1 MNAVNCDEND
11 ERSLY
16 MTGND
21 ILERALDLCALHSG
35 GVETELRGDLL
46 DLKARAPAL
55 LNVLIAELTPL
66 HERLTGQEA
75 EVCALQDMTEAVHL
89 HSGICGSLLP
99 FRLAALLI
107 AEEDRELSDLLDEY
121 ARDARAAL
129 LRDGRSARHRIVEV
143 YG

>member
-1 MNAVNCDEND
+1 
-11 ERSLY
+11 

-35 GVETELRGDLL
+35 DVENDLRGDLQ

-55 LNVLIAELTPL
+55 LNLLIAELNPL
-66 HERLTGQEA
+66 HERLTGRKKEIRI
-75 EVCALQDMTEAVHL
+75 LKSMTETVDL
-89 HSGICGSLLP
+89 HPGITGSLLP
-99 FRLAALLI
+99 FRLAALLV
-107 AEEDRELSDLLDEY
+107 AEEDRELSAALSEY

-129 LRDGRSARHRIVEV
+129 FADGASACHRIVEV

>member
-1 MNAVNCDEND
+1 
-11 ERSLY
+11 

-35 GVETELRGDLL
+35 NAETDPRGDLQ

-55 LNVLIAELTPL
+55 LNLLIAELTPL
-66 HERLTGQEA
+66 HERLTRQEKEIQTLASMA
-75 EVCALQDMTEAVHL
+75 ETVDL
-89 HSGICGSLLP
+89 HPGICGSLLP

-107 AEEDRELSDLLDEY
+107 AEEDRELADVFTEY

-129 LRDGRSARHRIVEV
+129 LADGKSACHRIVEV

>member
-1 MNAVNCDEND
+1 
-11 ERSLY
+11 

-35 GVETELRGDLL
+35 DAETELRGDLQ

-66 HERLTGQEA
+66 HERITGQET
-75 EVCALQDMTEAVHL
+75 EICALRDMTGTVHL
-89 HSGICGSLLP
+89 HPGICSSLLP

-107 AEEDRELSDLLDEY
+107 AEEDRELSDLLGEY
-121 ARDARAAL
+121 ARDARDAL
-129 LRDGRSARHRIVEV
+129 LRDGVAGRHRIVEV

>member
-1 MNAVNCDEND
+1 
-11 ERSLY
+11 

-35 GVETELRGDLL
+35 DVESELRGDLH

-66 HERLTGQEA
+66 HERITRQRAGIRTLRS
-75 EVCALQDMTEAVHL
+75 MTETVPL
-89 HSGICGSLLP
+89 HTGICGSLLP

-107 AEEDRELSDLLDEY
+107 AEEDRELSDLLNEY
-121 ARDARAAL
+121 ARDAQAAL
-129 LRDGRSARHRIVEV
+129 LRDGKTRRHRIVEV

>member
-1 MNAVNCDEND
+1 
-11 ERSLY
+11 

-35 GVETELRGDLL
+35 DVESELRGDLQ

-55 LNVLIAELTPL
+55 LNVLIAEQTPL
-66 HERLTGQEA
+66 HERLTGQKLEI
-75 EVCALQDMTEAVHL
+75 CTLQDMAGTVSL
-89 HSGICGSLLP
+89 HPGICSSLLP

-107 AEEDRELSDLLDEY
+107 AEEDRELSALLNEY

-129 LRDGRSARHRIVEV
+129 LRDGRAARHRIVEV

>member
-1 MNAVNCDEND
+1 
-11 ERSLY
+11 

-21 ILERALDLCALHSG
+21 ILERALDLCALHSENVAG
-35 GVETELRGDLL
+35 ESDRGDLR

-66 HERLTGQEA
+66 HERLTGRKQEVRSLKSMA
-75 EVCALQDMTEAVHL
+75 ETVSL
-89 HSGICGSLLP
+89 HPGVTGSLLP

-107 AEEDRELSDLLDEY
+107 AEEDRELSDLLNAY
-121 ARDARAAL
+121 AREARAAL
-129 LRDGRSARHRIVEV
+129 LADGASARHRIVEV